1 MSSIGSCS
9 VRFTVTAVTEAFVDY
24 YVDCESWIQ
33 VAVAAAEQIVS
44 SAFLFVLERSSSL
57 VADSV
62 KCKAL
67 ISDKMVDVM
76 INQSGRESKMTW
88 PSPVIVD

>member
-1 MSSIGSCS
+1 MFIW
-9 VRFTVTAVTEAFVDY
+9 FVTLTEV
-24 YVDCESWIQ
+24 V
-33 VAVAAAEQIVS
+33 VAAAAQIVS
-44 SAFLFVLERSSSL
+44 SAFLFDLERSSSL

-67 ISDKMVDVM
+67 ISDKMVDKM
-76 INQSGRESKMTW
+76 INQSGGESKVTW